1 MVKIRLSGHNNNI
14 PCQKSCLKSCNFGN
28 KCLCKAEIHL
38 SIVNIQIS
46 LNTKCNSKHIMHSL
60 VHSNNTPKDNFVN
73 IRTNLLHQ
81 QNKGNQGCINH
92 KIANSSIENSFP
104 SNQSRFLDIKI
115 SYFHTE
121 KHRIHSI
128 NNSLSNNLDMQVN
141 YHWSRNICSNKK
153 SNFEIQ

>member
-1 MVKIRLSGHNNNI
+1 MAKIRLSVHNNNI
-14 PCQKSCLKSCNFGN
+14 PCQKSCLKSCSFGN
-28 KCLCKAEIHL
+28 KCLNKAEIPL
-38 SIVNIQIS
+38 SIENIQIS
-46 LNTKCNSKHIMHSL
+46 LNTKCNSKHTMHSL
-60 VHSNNTPKDNFVN
+60 VHSNNTFKDNSIN
-73 IRTNLLHQ
+73 ITTNLLLQ

-92 KIANSSIENSFP
+92 KIVNSSIENSFP

-115 SYFHTE
+115 SYLHTE

-141 YHWSRNICSNKK
+141 YHWSRNIYSNMK